1 VALTEMQLLPQHM
14 GSLHPIESVL
24 VAVLAFG
31 PFVALG
37 IVVYLQRRRDDNED
51 ES

>member
-1 VALTEMQLLPQHM
+1 MPLTLEVLPQHM
-14 GSLHPIESVL
+14 GGLHPIESVL

-37 IVVYLQRRRDDNED
+37 IVVYLQRRRDDHED